1 LRRQR
6 LTCIFPLVCLA
17 LLLLPALLSPNVGG
31 VEPNQICTSSLV
43 ATVMGPRI
51 IFEETS
57 DYVKLDFA
65 MFTVEFYKGTAGYNK
80 IYDRFGN
87 VLVYDDRIVLEY
99 WTGKQWKQR
108 GTPIDI
114 SWKKIS
120 DYHYEVT
127 RFYDDYAGTKY
138 NVTYTVKS
146 DSPMK
151 ITISLKSGRT
161 DEYRIAWYLS
171 GITYTKW
178 KKHGDRMIF
187 GDEAGPYGWIGFDWS
202 DVYQSLGNITET
214 SCEDV
219 ANGKKANIYFNVGG
233 VEEVTID
240 PSVIGPAAYGAIDYV
255 FQRKMFY
262 AEGRYWIF
270 YGDGDNIVYRSSI
283 DGITWSDATI
293 LKSGYGYGNQIS
305 VWFDGTYV
313 HYAFATGEPNT
324 PLYYRR
330 GDPNPDG
337 TISWNSEQIAVPAT
351 EDRYYFPCISV
362 DSNGYPWIGY
372 QLYDVSAS
380 SQIPY
385 VTKSSRNDGVW
396 STASGFPYALGT
408 GKFVAPIPLTSGKML
423 VIYTGVTT
431 LHSRYWS
438 GSWGTERSITCTI
451 SEHWSAV
458 AEGDNVHI
466 AYWDNGPK
474 NIYYAEYSY
483 ASDSWS
489 TPLLLQ
495 EGGGTISE
503 PAVSKDPNINALFVF
518 WGFYPSSYT
527 YYLKKDLSTG
537 QWDSSPTQWLT
548 EVQTS
553 YICFY
558 EAYNNK
564 IGVAWLYGD
573 ELHFA
578 VLSTVNQAPNAPTLN
593 SPAENARFNPS
604 ASVQFSWTFSDPDSG
619 DSQSAYQF
627 QLDDNSDFSSPIID
641 TGKVASSTSSTTQT
655 LPSTV
660 GLYYWRVKTWDSQDA
675 EGAWST
681 GRAII
686 VDRVQVTLSVADS
699 RIDVGSAMSWSFTAV
714 YEYDGADATPYVT
727 VSLNDTTTKTSV
739 GKWAFT
745 VSSIT
750 ESQYGLTEFTS
761 NIIECIWDR
770 VQITLSVS
778 DTRIDVGSTML
789 WSFTA
794 TYEYDGSD
802 AAPYVAVTLN
812 DTTTKTSVGKWAFTV
827 SSITDTQYGLTV
839 FESNTIECVWD
850 RVNITAFS
858 AVDNTIKVGEE
869 AQFIIEGVYEYDNA
883 VWSGSY
889 SLNDTLSHSAIGKY
903 GYRITSIT
911 DDNYDLTAFIQT
923 APDPYILVGFNSTDL
938 FNLNNQYRSEGKPY
952 IQNTTHMITALTFTP
967 KTLTFKVEEIPAGE
981 TSITTV
987 KGIWLMPT
995 NVYIDGSTVNPKSTK
1010 EEFDSYGG
1018 KCWYYD
1024 SANDLIYI
1032 KTTGS
1037 LIEILWE
1044 GYTPPPPAPPV
1055 TPAPPPTTYGLV
1067 VTVTSMGRPVP
1078 DLKVEVYSD
1087 STLVASGTT
1096 DQQGIYSVSLPPG
1109 TYRVVVYLDKEKI
1122 TETVTLNEPKTLTIT
1137 VPAAPTIEI
1146 TRFIGLA
1153 AILTILLILL
1163 TAIANY
1169 IRKR

>member
-1 LRRQR
+1 LRSRR
-6 LTCIFPLVCLA
+6 LSAFLFIFLA
-17 LLLLPALLSPNVGG
+17 LLLVPPLFSLNVENVEAAQTADPIDAGITDLKAKVNATYARGDCWSVKYEDGVYKWQTEPMWVWSEEEQRYVPYIFEDKFASEGYIQVQSGLIGARIYQSYAMYYDPSMTEVRLYQEQWEVQQWNPKNNKWAAVIGSYSTFEGYLVNKDEKCVNVTMMYSSWAGWLNITYAFHEGDPLKHTVVFKSTLDYETDFRVIQKWAGIAAAKVKHAKGEDVITSAKTINSHYFEFLREDGTLSIFENQWSMYYGFNETTGEVYVKANECLKPVEIDVHAQGLKCDFVFGNWTLVTEESLVVDPDTMTVSPPTADTYVSSQSPSTNYGAEDQMYVTTCTANNRRAFLKFNLPTLPEDATITLAKLRLMNGGRQNLLSG
-31 VEPNQICTSSLV
+31 VTDVEARRV
-43 ATVMGPRI
+43 A
-51 IFEETS
+51 
-57 DYVKLDFA
+57 
-65 MFTVEFYKGTAGYNK
+65 
-80 IYDRFGN
+80 
-87 VLVYDDRIVLEY
+87 DDS
-99 WTGKQWKQR
+99 WTE
-108 GTPIDI
+108 
-114 SWKKIS
+114 S
-120 DYHYEVT
+120 
-127 RFYDDYAGTKY
+127 
-138 NVTYTVKS
+138 
-146 DSPMK
+146 
-151 ITISLKSGRT
+151 
-161 DEYRIAWYLS
+161 
-171 GITYTKW
+171 
-178 KKHGDRMIF
+178 
-187 GDEAGPYGWIGFDWS
+187 
-202 DVYQSLGNITET
+202 
-214 SCEDV
+214 
-219 ANGKKANIYFNVGG
+219 
-233 VEEVTID
+233 
-240 PSVIGPAAYGAIDYV
+240 
-255 FQRKMFY
+255 
-262 AEGRYWIF
+262 
-270 YGDGDNIVYRSSI
+270 
-283 DGITWSDATI
+283 GITWSNQPDYGDVEDTKEPKIGFVEWDITSFVLDEYAGDKVVSICLKCKVESYDDAPRESRWHT
-293 LKSGYGYGNQIS
+293 KEYDGYDPELNIQYT
-305 VWFDGTYV
+305 V
-313 HYAFATGEPNT
+313 NT
-324 PLYYRR
+324 P
-330 GDPNPDG
+330 
-337 TISWNSEQIAVPAT
+337 
-351 EDRYYFPCISV
+351 
-362 DSNGYPWIGY
+362 
-372 QLYDVSAS
+372 
-380 SQIPY
+380 
-385 VTKSSRNDGVW
+385 
-396 STASGFPYALGT
+396 
-408 GKFVAPIPLTSGKML
+408 
-423 VIYTGVTT
+423 
-431 LHSRYWS
+431 
-438 GSWGTERSITCTI
+438 
-451 SEHWSAV
+451 
-458 AEGDNVHI
+458 
-466 AYWDNGPK
+466 
-474 NIYYAEYSY
+474 
-483 ASDSWS
+483 
-489 TPLLLQ
+489 
-495 EGGGTISE
+495 
-503 PAVSKDPNINALFVF
+503 
-518 WGFYPSSYT
+518 
-527 YYLKKDLSTG
+527 
-537 QWDSSPTQWLT
+537 
-548 EVQTS
+548 
-553 YICFY
+553 
-558 EAYNNK
+558 
-564 IGVAWLYGD
+564 
-573 ELHFA
+573 
-578 VLSTVNQAPNAPTLN
+578 PNAPTLN
-593 SPAENARFNPS
+593 SPADSARFNPS
-604 ASVQFSWTFSDPDSG
+604 ASVSFSWAFNDPDAG
-619 DSQSAYQF
+619 DSQSAYQLQIAYDSGF
-627 QLDDNSDFSSPIID
+627 TNIFLD
-641 TGKVASSTSSTTQT
+641 TGKVSSSSTSTTRT
-655 LPSTV
+655 LPSDV
-660 GLYYWRVKTWDSQDA
+660 GVYYWRVKTWDSQDA
-675 EGAWST
+675 EGAWSS

-727 VSLNDTTTKTSV
+727 VSLNDTATKTSV
-739 GKWAFT
+739 GKWAFA

-750 ESQYGLTEFTS
+750 ESQYGLTAFAS

-812 DTTTKTSVGKWAFTV
+812 DTATKSTVGKWAFTVSSITDSQYGLTTFTSNTIECIWDKVQIALSISDARIDVGSEMSWSYTATYSYDGADATPYITVILNDTTAKTSVGKWAFTV

-883 VWSGSY
+883 VWSGTY